1 MNISPEPRK
10 LARLE
15 DPHTSK
21 MAALRVDEFANNL
34 CSRIYQELKK
44 GNGTYEQL
52 ANRLGLRPDQ
62 LCRRLPDLQ
71 KAGYAEPTE
80 NTTTGKAGRSQRVWR
95 AVIAEPKET
104 IVKNSRVFFAPE
116 GHRRL
121 TINVTHEM
129 HKKLRLLAV
138 EKDTTITDI
147 LTNLV
152 EEKFH

>member
-1 MNISPEPRK
+1 
-10 LARLE
+10 
-15 DPHTSK
+15 
-21 MAALRVDEFANNL
+21 
-34 CSRIYQELKK
+34 
-44 GNGTYEQL
+44 
-52 ANRLGLRPDQ
+52 
-62 LCRRLPDLQ
+62 LQ

-80 NTTTGKAGRSQRVWR
+80 KTTAGKAGRSQRIWR

-104 IVKNSRVFFAPE
+104 VVINNRVFFAPE

-129 HKKLRLLAV
+129 HKKLRLMAV